1 MKKIRIAAAVVI
13 MMMGMIFPSFI
24 SSAASLGETV
34 SQNTEATLK
43 AVDYYTDEKTA
54 ALLVPSRY
62 SATEKLN
69 KKLEI
74 SKRDG
79 KDITKITDEEAIQE
93 LNQDNVKAISFG
105 EAFERVQ
112 GEIGQTIQRIV
123 DSTAGAQDKGSTFY
137 TEKISQNKE
146 KLLLGLAYIERLY
159 NFNMGEKN
167 IKDVL
172 LYEPGT
178 YGIKVD
184 VLDWLIKIGSAGG
197 DTLKLSNSNK
207 V

>member
-1 MKKIRIAAAVVI
+1 MKKIRIVVVAMI
-13 MMMGMIFPSFI
+13 MMLGIIVPSFI
-24 SSAASLGETV
+24 CSAASVGETV
-34 SQNTEATLK
+34 SKNTEAALK
-43 AVDYYTDEKTA
+43 AVDYYKDEKIS

-79 KDITKITDEEAIQE
+79 RNITEITDEEAIQE

-146 KLLLGLAYIERLY
+146 KLLLGLSYVERLY
-159 NFNMGEKN
+159 NFNM
-167 IKDVL
+167 
-172 LYEPGT
+172 
-178 YGIKVD
+178 
-184 VLDWLIKIGSAGG
+184 
-197 DTLKLSNSNK
+197 
-207 V
+207 